1 MKKVTLLAAVVVVLS
16 VMVWSCGSSS
26 SDSSSDSSSNGK
38 KSKKQEY
45 FEKLKTYDL
54 DTEEGMLKR
63 LSDYYKLTT
72 PSQLSFVEIKNKDD
86 RKMIL
91 KSENITEG
99 EFAKLNEWYK
109 KECQRL
115 VDDGYKKTVTQ
126 DNKKMMGMIFNDSF
140 YQKKTEYSTSTAWKW
155 NSISLYS
162 VYNIEKKVY
171 ELRIG
176 IND

>member
-1 MKKVTLLAAVVVVLS
+1 MKKVTLLVTVVLL

-26 SDSSSDSSSNGK
+26 SDSSLNGE
-38 KSKKQEY
+38 KSKKKEY

-54 DTEEGMLKR
+54 NTEEGMLKR
-63 LSDYYKLTT
+63 LSDYYNLTV
-72 PSQLSFVEIKNKDD
+72 PSQLSFVEIKWKKG

-91 KSENITEG
+91 KAENITEE

-126 DNKKMMGMIFNDSF
+126 DNTKMMGMIFNDSF
-140 YQKKTEYSTSTAWKW
+140 YQKKTEYSTSTEWSW

-162 VYNIEKKVY
+162 VYDIDKKVY

-176 IND
+176 LK